1 MLESF
6 LIVLVAVAVSA
17 FGTVIGFGGGVFM
30 IPALII
36 FFHVPIN
43 IAVGSVILA
52 LFPGS
57 LISTVFNHKNKTI
70 DYVSG
75 IILEIPT
82 IIGTVV
88 GSYLTSILPAFIS
101 EILFSVFISFIGIYM
116 FKKGKS
122 GKVRQDENSI
132 FSKLNGIG
140 PSVERKTVHGT
151 YRMSYLLSL
160 VFGIMAGVMAGFFGI
175 GGGFLKTPI
184 MVNVFNIPP
193 FIAASTAL
201 FMIVI
206 TSLTGS
212 ISHYLLGHITAQ
224 YSIPVVIGFI
234 IGAFAGNSLSVKL
247 SEKTLTQLIGFGLM
261 LAGAS
266 VFIFNIFIKA

>member
-1 MLESF
+1 MEIF
-6 LIVLVAVAVSA
+6 LIALSSIAVSA

-30 IPALII
+30 VPILII

-43 IAVGSVILA
+43 IAIGSVILA

-75 IILEIPT
+75 IVLEIPT
-82 IIGTVV
+82 VLGTIV
-88 GSYLTSILPAFIS
+88 GSFLTAYLPAFLT
-101 EILFSVFISFIGIYM
+101 EILFSIFICTVGFYM
-116 FKKGKS
+116 FKKARK
-122 GKVRQDENSI
+122 GKVRQDENSV
-132 FSKLNGIG
+132 FVRLNNIG
-140 PSVERKTVHGT
+140 PKITRKTPHGT
-151 YRMSYLLSL
+151 YTMSYLLSL
-160 VFGIMAGVMAGFFGI
+160 VFGMTAGVMAGFFGI

-206 TSLTGS
+206 TSFTGS
-212 ISHYLLGHITAQ
+212 VSHYLLGHITAQ
-224 YSIPVVIGFI
+224 YSIPVVAGFI
-234 IGAFAGNSLSVKL
+234 IGAFAGNSLSVKV
-247 SEKTLTQLIGFGLM
+247 SEKMLAQLIGVGLL
-261 LAGAS
+261 LAGFS
-266 VFIFNIFIKA
+266 VFIFNIFVKI